1 MRMRQLTL
9 IALVAALVALPLPA
23 SAQDDSSVEG
33 SIEFGGRVT
42 DTSDNP
48 NLAAEYESTED
59 SAVLDLDLS
68 AFGAW
73 GSLEIE
79 GAWVDSDDNDATVD
93 FDISRMV
100 RSHTSYTKF
109 IHRLGHDPMTNLE
122 STSTNDKAVWYTDL
136 DPDAE
141 YGYSYFDLQHRTEIQ
156 IPALRALTLAVEAR
170 EQKRDGHVQAYSVSH
185 CDTCHMYSQSHRMD
199 ERTTDGTLEAK
210 VDWFSGHAI
219 ARLSSRALRHGTPSV
234 MTTYDTAQH
243 PALQA
248 PVFENRLQYDSE
260 VGPVEADKWPNI
272 DKDTAKL
279 QFFFRDVLGFA
290 VNAAGVWSETENA
303 FTGYKADYTG
313 YVLNGARRLGDN
325 WRLRWRGRVYSID
338 NDDVYIDTI
347 ERVGI
352 AGPHAGRTYEEIYG
366 KNFDHTR
373 YSALD
378 RDVFESKLD
387 ASWRLGKTLGTLRF
401 KWDYSTIDRENFEV
415 LPGETETT
423 ENVLGVSWRLR
434 PAKGFKLWA
443 AYDHGEVDNPFML
456 VNGACSTMVSDRYAN
471 PWDPVTPDYDDF
483 QSARIAETTANPSSY
498 DQLKL
503 NGSLSLG
510 TSAMLAASYQWW
522 DGSNS
527 DGDLTD
533 WSRTN
538 QNATITLWSAPAT
551 TWDWYVAYAWQDSA
565 LDAPAC
571 IAIFDG

>member
-1 MRMRQLTL
+1 MRMQRLTL
-9 IALVAALVALPLPA
+9 IALIAALATLPLPA
-23 SAQDDSSVEG
+23 AAQDGSSTEGSVE
-33 SIEFGGRVT
+33 IGGRVV
-42 DTSDNP
+42 DTEDNQ
-48 NLAAEYESTED
+48 NLAAEYLTTDDNAALGLDFSTVG
-59 SAVLDLDLS
+59 S
-68 AFGAW
+68 W
-73 GSLEIE
+73 GSLMID
-79 GAWVDSDDNDATVD
+79 GAWVDSDENDATLD
-93 FDISRMV
+93 FDIARMV

-136 DPDAE
+136 DPSAE

-170 EQKRDGHVQAYSVSH
+170 EQKRDGHVQSYSVSH
-185 CDTCHMYSQSHRMD
+185 CDTCHMYSRSHRMD

-219 ARLSSRALRHGTPSV
+219 ARLTSRELRHGTPSV
-234 MTTYDTAQH
+234 TTTYDQARH

-248 PVFENRLQYDSE
+248 PIFGNRLQYDAD
-260 VGPVEADKWPNI
+260 VGPVEADRWANI

-290 VNAAGVWSETENA
+290 VNAAGVWSETENT

-325 WRLRWRGRVYSID
+325 WRLRWRGRVYSIE

-347 ERVGI
+347 ERVTV

-366 KNFDHTR
+366 KNFDRTR

-401 KWDYSTIDRENFEV
+401 NWDYSTIDRDNYEV

-423 ENVLGVSWRLR
+423 ENILGVSWRLR

-443 AYDHGEVDNPFML
+443 AYRHGEIDNPFML
-456 VNGACSTMVSDRYAN
+456 INGACSTMVSDRYPN
-471 PWDPVTPDYDDF
+471 PWDPATPDYDDF
-483 QSARIAETTANPSSY
+483 QNERIAETTSSPSSY

-510 TSAMLAASYQWW
+510 TNAMLAASYQWW

-538 QNATITLWSAPAT
+538 QNATITLWSAPST
-551 TWDWYVAYAWQDSA
+551 SWDWYVAYAWQDSA

-571 IAIFDG
+571 IPIFDG